1 MTFNSLPK
9 ANLQHP
15 YLLAKKIK
23 QIPDDIHQLKDSLVV
38 PIYNIY
44 GEIISIQFIE
54 QNGQKRYL
62 SGARKQGG
70 FYIIGNEIKDGDHLI
85 ICKGGATG
93 LSLWSILKEP
103 VIVAFDAG
111 NLKSVEIDLRR
122 KHPNSKIIIAADND
136 CNSNYNTGIEKAK
149 EAAEEVGNAIVLY
162 PVQMDEEKNFIKM
175 NVDWN
180 DIYCEYGDEV
190 KMIKSKIDMAL
201 QSMELLKQVKF
212 HTHEAK
218 LAKQNNIY
226 RKGE

>member
-1 MTFNSLPK
+1 M
-9 ANLQHP
+9 
-15 YLLAKKIK
+15 
-23 QIPDDIHQLKDSLVV
+23 V

-70 FYIIGNEIKDGDHLI
+70 FCIIGNEIKDRDHLN
-85 ICKGGATG
+85 ICEGVATG

-103 VIVAFDAG
+103 VIIAFDAG
-111 NLKSVEIDLRR
+111 NLRDVARAFR
-122 KHPNSKIIIAADND
+122 KKYKNIQFRFYADND
-136 CNSNYNTGIEKAK
+136 CNSNYNTGIEKAR
-149 EAAEEVGNAIVLY
+149 EAAEEVGNAIVLS
-162 PVQMDEEKNFIKM
+162 PAWMDEEKNFIKM
-175 NVDWN
+175 NADWN
-180 DIYCEYGDEV
+180 DIYCEYEYEV

-226 RKGE
+226 MKGE